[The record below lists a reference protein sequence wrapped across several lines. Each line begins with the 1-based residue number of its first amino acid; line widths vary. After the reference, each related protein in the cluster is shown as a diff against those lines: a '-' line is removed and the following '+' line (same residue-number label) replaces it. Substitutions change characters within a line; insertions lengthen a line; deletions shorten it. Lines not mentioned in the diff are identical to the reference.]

1 MAEVKDNII
10 TQGMSGN
17 VGKQIVFKRYGN
29 RTIVSKM
36 PDMSEVKKS
45 KKQQDENMKF
55 REAAGYARSQMAD
68 PVSKAEYQAKVKGM
82 QRAYNLAIAD
92 FYKAPEIRQVETRKF
107 FSDKEISMIILDD
120 FKVAKVNLIITDH
133 DGVVLEEGEAHE
145 LGEWIWKYTTDKDYS
160 GYSSVK
166 ILVSAWDKPGN
177 LTAFETKAD
186 K

>member
-36 PDMSEVKKS
+36 PDMSNVKKS
-45 KKQQDENMKF
+45 KKQKDQNLKF
-55 REAAGYARSQMAD
+55 REAAGYARSQMAN

-92 FYKAPEIRQVETRKF
+92 FYNAPEIRQVETRKF
-107 FSDKEISMIILDD
+107 FSDKVISLVVLDD
-120 FKVAKVNLIITDH
+120 FKVTKVNLIITDH
-133 DGVVLEEGEAHE
+133 DGVVLDQGEAQE

-160 GYSSVK
+160 DYSSVK

-177 LTAFETKAD
+177 KTIFEVQAD